1 MIIPYLTQYDSP
13 FLTKTNTGLGNAL
26 FQIFA
31 GYGLARKYN
40 KQFNNINLKKQLKKL
55 KEQYNLNHDET
66 IYRNLKFYDDTIN
79 SIDDIDNNINYK
91 PLCTI
96 NECSGHSSV
105 SNTII
110 NFVKNNNNNTI
121 HITGYLQSHLYFND
135 YYNDICELIKPDL
148 NSYNLINVKYP
159 HLFDTNIINISVHVR
174 LNWGCNIKYNEKF
187 TFFFEVIN
195 NIKNNIALENIALDI
210 KDNKKIII
218 NIFSDDIQQLK
229 SKFNVIDNDC
239 IYYEDNYDYI
249 DLWCMSL
256 CNHNIISH
264 STLSWWGAYINQCK
278 NKIVIYPKD
287 VLRMHGA
294 TVYSSLVHTERIY
307 EHYKPEWISLN
318 TDNVILQ

>member
-31 GYGLARKYN
+31 GYGLARTYN

-55 KEQYNLNHDET
+55 KEQYNLNHEET
-66 IYRNLKFYDDTIN
+66 IYRNLKIYDDTIN
-79 SIDDIDNNINYK
+79 TIDDIHNNINYK
-91 PLCTI
+91 PLYTI
-96 NECSGHSSV
+96 NECSGHSSF

-110 NFVKNNNNNTI
+110 NFIKNNNNNNTI
-121 HITGYLQSHLYFND
+121 QIAGYLQSHLYFND

-174 LNWGCNIKYNEKF
+174 LNWGCNIKYNE
-187 TFFFEVIN
+187 
-195 NIKNNIALENIALDI
+195 IALEI

-229 SKFNVIDNDC
+229 TKFNVIDNDC

-264 STLSWWGAYINQCK
+264 STLSWWGAYINK
-278 NKIVIYPKD
+278 SPNKMVIYPKD
-287 VLRMHGA
+287 ILRMHGA
-294 TVYSSLVHTERIY
+294 TVHSSPVHIERIT
-307 EHYKPEWISLN
+307 EHYKAEWIGLN
-318 TDNVILQ
+318 TPNVIYQ